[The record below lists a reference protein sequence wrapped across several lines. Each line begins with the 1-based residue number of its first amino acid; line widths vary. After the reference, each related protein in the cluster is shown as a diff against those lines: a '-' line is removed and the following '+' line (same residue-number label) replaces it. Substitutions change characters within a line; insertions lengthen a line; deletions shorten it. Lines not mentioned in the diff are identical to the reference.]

1 MTRARVTRRD
11 FLNWSTRPRGT
22 VVVSCEKLYM
32 KYVDAHAAGELAR
45 FLRDIEQALAGAAG
59 VEITGHEWLARE
71 DFRRHVE
78 PLLRRT

>member
-11 FLNWSTRPRGT
+11 FLSWSTRPRRT
-22 VVVSCEKLYM
+22 VVLSCEKLYM
-32 KYVDAHAAGELAR
+32 EYVDAHAAGELAR
-45 FLRDIEQALAGAAG
+45 FLRQVQQLLAGAGG